1 MRELNESEKGRVSI
15 PFSLSSSRAWRHADD
30 ETFLLSLARRPE
42 FLRLSLCLCSTGLPC
57 FYLQWLQVPSPSSH
71 ARLTRIETEKRE
83 EGRTRE
89 LRKKKKKRVKKPW
102 RAREERARNRRRRK
116 KKKEAPLLLLFFFSS
131 SKRDPECSLPFA
143 ASSSS
148 ATGPRARLQILL
160 AFSFSL
166 SLGMRRPREKR
177 VPSLAVSLS
186 LFFLSLVFFSSSG
199 SSHFVSLLLTRMQ
212 RRSERKP

>member
-102 RAREERARNRRRRK
+102 GAREERARNRRRRK
-116 KKKEAPLLLLFFFSS
+116 KKKRPLCFSS
-131 SKRDPECSLPFA
+131 SSSPPQSATQSARFLSLLLPPQLRDPERVFKFSLLSRFL
-143 ASSSS
+143 SLWVCD
-148 ATGPRARLQILL
+148 ARERNEYLPWPSLSL
-160 AFSFSL
+160 CSFSL
-166 SLGMRRPREKR
+166 S
-177 VPSLAVSLS
+177 S
-186 LFFLSLVFFSSSG
+186 SLVLREVAILC
-199 SSHFVSLLLTRMQ
+199 HYC
-212 RRSERKP
+212 

>member
-116 KKKEAPLLLLFFFSS
+116 KKRGPSASPLLLLLLKARPRVLASFRCFFLLSYGTQS
-131 SKRDPECSLPFA
+131 
-143 ASSSS
+143 ASSNS
-148 ATGPRARLQILL
+148 PCFLV
-160 AFSFSL
+160 FSL
-166 SLGMRRPREKR
+166 SGYATPARETSTFLGR
-177 VPSLAVSLS
+177 LSLS
-186 LFFLSLVFFSSSG
+186 VLSLSR
-199 SSHFVSLLLTRMQ
+199 LL
-212 RRSERKP
+212 